1 LYLTETK
8 KTTEAEMTTTETAT
22 QTLTVTELFTFLED
36 KQTPQELKDTLE
48 PVLFEHADNADEFW
62 VVSRDGDTF
71 TAREADERD
80 Y

>member
-1 LYLTETK
+1 
-8 KTTEAEMTTTETAT
+8 MTATLTAT
-22 QTLTVTELFTFLED
+22 QTLTITQLFTFLED
-36 KQTPQELKDTLE
+36 KQTPQELKDTLFELMTETE
-48 PVLFEHADNADEFW
+48 PVMFENADIDNEFW

>member
-1 LYLTETK
+1 
-8 KTTEAEMTTTETAT
+8 MTATITAT
-22 QTLTVTELFTFLED
+22 QTLTITQLFTFLED
-36 KQTPQELKDTLE
+36 KQTPQELKDTLFE
-48 PVLFEHADNADEFW
+48 LMTEAAPVMFENADIDNEFW